1 MHHPTPTG
9 PQLYGVVAEYSSGEA
24 VVAAANA
31 ARAAGFTKMDAY
43 TPYMVDDL
51 VDALGNKDDRV
62 PKIVF
67 GMGLLGATGGFLLQ
81 WWVASSAY
89 PLNIG
94 GRPNLSWPSFIPIT
108 FECGVL
114 VAALTAAGAMIALNG
129 LPRPHHQFLTRRTLS
144 VRRKTS
150 SSCASK
156 PKTLRSTS
164 KKQRTCSERRRP
176 TMLARCTREL
186 LNSKDDLL
194 HWRGF
199 GSDCRRL
206 RAGRYVGAAA
216 NFCAGP

>member
-129 LPRPHHQFLTRRTLS
+129 LPRPHHPIFDAKNIERATKDKFFLCIEAEDPAFDLQKAKDVLGATKADD
-144 VRRKTS
+144 V
-150 SSCASK
+150 
-156 PKTLRSTS
+156 
-164 KKQRTCSERRRP
+164 SEVH
-176 TMLARCTREL
+176 
-186 LNSKDDLL
+186 S
-194 HWRGF
+194 
-199 GSDCRRL
+199 
-206 RAGRYVGAAA
+206 
-216 NFCAGP
+216 